1 MKKSQVSIEYLIIVG
16 FVTFI
21 LLSIL
26 AIAFLYSGTIKDQ
39 IKVTQLTNFANKI
52 TSSAE
57 AVFYSGKPSKTTIT
71 VYLPEGVLS
80 ASIVENSLLFSIQT
94 SSGVNI
100 VSFSSNVPISGTLS
114 STSGV
119 KKIEITAQDDKVL
132 INPV

>member
-16 FVTFI
+16 FVTFV

-26 AIAFLYSGTIKDQ
+26 AVAFLYSGTIKDQ
-39 IKVTQLTNFANKI
+39 IKITQLTNFANKV

-71 VYLPEGVLS
+71 TYLPEGILS

-100 VSFSSNVPISGTLS
+100 ISFSSNVPISGTLS
-114 STSGV
+114 STPGI
-119 KKIEITAQDDKVL
+119 KKIQITAQDDKAE
-132 INPV
+132 ISPA

>member
-16 FVTFI
+16 FVTFV

-26 AIAFLYSGTIKDQ
+26 AVAFLYSGTIKDQ
-39 IKVTQLTNFANKI
+39 IKITQLTNFANKV

-71 VYLPEGVLS
+71 TYLPEGILS

-100 VSFSSNVPISGTLS
+100 ISFSSNVPITGTLS
-114 STSGV
+114 STMGIKKV
-119 KKIEITAQDDKVL
+119 KLEAKQDYVL
-132 INPV
+132 ISN